1 MGFVANSRR
10 SDSSAVKK
18 KTKKPAAKPRHTI
31 EPYDGEVEKLWNI
44 TFVGDYAVITTTVE
58 ALNEDDAIVL
68 AENLLTDYYDW
79 DLSKW
84 GAEAEE
90 AL

>member
-1 MGFVANSRR
+1 M
-10 SDSSAVKK
+10 
-18 KTKKPAAKPRHTI
+18 I
-31 EPYDGEVEKLWNI
+31 EPYDGELEKCWNVH
-44 TFVGDYAVITTTVE
+44 FVGHYAVITTTVE
-58 ALNEDDAIVL
+58 AHSEDDAITL

-90 AL
+90 MN